1 MAERENFITKIR
13 NAWNVFNFEEKRRS
27 SGEVPTGVAQYY
39 SQNSMRMRMI
49 TERTLIPSIY
59 TRISIDAA
67 AIDLKHARVDDNDR
81 YLSTIR
87 SYLNDCLQVE
97 ANIDQGARHFR
108 QDIVMTLLEKGYIA
122 IVPVETTDEP
132 INHGGYDILSLR
144 VGEIVEWYTDS
155 VRVRVYNELI
165 GDFSEVTVPKR
176 MTAIVEN
183 PLYAVMNEPNSTMQ
197 RLSRKLSLLDTADEQ
212 MSSGKLDIIIQLPY
226 VIRSDERR
234 QQAEQRRKDIE
245 MQLKEAQYGIAYT
258 DGTEKITQLNR
269 PAENNMLKHVEYL
282 SRMLFAQLGLT
293 EDVFNGTADEKTMLN
308 YHNRTIEPIL
318 TAVVEAMNRTFLTK
332 TARSQK
338 QAIIY
343 TVNPFRLV
351 PVSELAEIG
360 DKLTRNEILTS
371 NEFRGIIGYSPVKD
385 PKADE
390 LRNKNLPLPDNSE
403 EPVEL
408 IARRIRKKEPLAIEQ

>member
-1 MAERENFITKIR
+1 MAERQSFITKIR
-13 NAWNVFNFEEKRRS
+13 NAWNVFNFEEKRRA
-27 SGEVPTGVAQYY
+27 SGDVPDGVAQYY
-39 SQNSMRMRMI
+39 SQNRMRMRMI
-49 TERTLIPSIY
+49 TERTLMPSII

-67 AIDLKHARVDDNDR
+67 AVDIKHARVDDNDR

-108 QDIVMTLLEKGYIA
+108 QDIFTTLLEKGYIA

-132 INHGGYDILSLR
+132 INNGGYDILSLR
-144 VGEIVEWYTDS
+144 VGEIVEWFTDS

-165 GDFSEVTVPKR
+165 GDYSEVTVPKKL
-176 MTAIVEN
+176 TAIVEN

-197 RLSRKLSLLDTADEQ
+197 RLARKLSLLDTADEQ

-226 VIRSDERR
+226 VIRSEERK

-245 MQLKEAQYGIAYT
+245 MQLQGSQYGIAYT
-258 DGTEKITQLNR
+258 DGTERITQLNR

-282 SRMLFAQLGLT
+282 SRMLFSQLGLT
-293 EDVFNGTADEKTMLN
+293 EEVFDGTASEETMLN
-308 YHNRTIEPIL
+308 YHNRTIEPLL
-318 TAVVEAMNRTFLTK
+318 TAVTEAMNRTFLTK

-351 PVSELAEIG
+351 PVTKLAELG
-360 DKLTRNEILTS
+360 DKFTRNEILTS

-408 IARRIRKKEPLAIEQ
+408 IARRIRNKEPLAIEQ